1 MNTMVAGPGLEISE
15 YLIKRNFESLNKFI
29 ILCNLTF
36 YPCSASIMP
45 VKLNGPTARL
55 HKNSAENPLAQLHHM
70 VFFFMLQWLN
80 KLITPITTFITKLII
95 KGDS

>member
-1 MNTMVAGPGLEISE
+1 MIVAITLHFQNEYNGGWPRIGISE

-45 VKLNGPTARL
+45 VKLNGPTAQL

-70 VFFFMLQWLN
+70 VFLCYN
-80 KLITPITTFITKLII
+80 
-95 KGDS
+95 G